1 MAKMLQ
7 VKVQTISKILF
18 IHIMKI
24 NQSII
29 LLSLILFIKTT
40 PAKSQTIRYFLG
52 NIQPGLVYSDIPN
65 EVIDTTNEIKAKLVQ
80 QQNGYELKVY
90 TPYTMWDYI
99 HIMLYNQDGYRI
111 NEYYNNKL
119 PENGNEMIIP
129 ITIKEHN
136 QEADLMRIEINNI
149 ATYFKIL
156 KRETKP

>member
-1 MAKMLQ
+1 
-7 VKVQTISKILF
+7 
-18 IHIMKI
+18 
-24 NQSII
+24 
-29 LLSLILFIKTT
+29 LSLILFIKTT

-52 NIQPGLVYSDIPN
+52 NIQPGLVYSDKPN
-65 EVIDTTNEIKAKLVQ
+65 EVIDTTNEIKAELIQ

-119 PENGNEMIIP
+119 PENSYEMIIP
-129 ITIKEHN
+129 IPIKEHN
-136 QEADLMRIEINNI
+136 QEADLIRIEINNI